1 LISNTEAHHMNKM
14 NAVLVYCG
22 ASAGNNP
29 LYAEETK
36 RVGKVFVEENI
47 QLIYGGGSI
56 GLMGVLADSIL
67 DAGGKVT
74 GVIPAFL
81 NVKEVGHKGCTQ
93 LHEVNSM
100 HERKALM
107 EKLCDGVIVLP
118 GGYGT
123 LDEMFEML
131 TWSQLG
137 LHQKPIGILNL
148 NSFYEYLIAQL
159 DVMVREGF
167 LSIENRQLF
176 VIDDS
181 IEKLLAKMREFD
193 ATTKEQWLNRAGT

>member
-1 LISNTEAHHMNKM
+1 MNKL

-22 ASAGNNP
+22 ASAGKNP
-29 LYAEETK
+29 LYTEETK
-36 RVGKVFVEENI
+36 RVGKVFVDENI

-67 DAGGKVT
+67 SAGGKVT

-81 NVKEVGHKGCTQ
+81 NVKEVGHTGCTQ

-148 NSFYEYLIAQL
+148 NAYYDNLIAQL

-167 LSIENRQLF
+167 LSTENRQLF
-176 VIDDS
+176 VIDES
-181 IEKLLAKMREFD
+181 IEKLIAKMRAFD